1 MINENELPEIPRDSK
16 RIWLAH
22 ICGDIIRIKYNKTIR
37 DKFSFADVYKDD
49 EEKNESSYFMNM
61 LRIRLKLEKQNES
74 FTITS
79 IERIK
84 YIGFS
89 LPDVQ

>member
-22 ICGDIIRIKYNKTIR
+22 ITGDIIRIKYNKTIR
-37 DKFSFADVYKDD
+37 DKFSFADVYKDG
-49 EEKNESSYFMNM
+49 EERNEKSYFMNM